1 MPKEDL
7 TGNWWC
13 QLSLI
18 SDSLTLSLNEKS
30 KLTNSNKRLWFSVIA
45 SYSPGLCLLL
55 GGIVRKLWNWGCFQ
69 NCTIMSP
76 AQGFCSWCWRILFSG
91 PLGSKLSLLS
101 ILWFYHVHK
110 SFYFRFLIW
119 FSYSF
124 DQTAK
129 SLYDWLFRP
138 FCALIFLML
147 IRVFASMSTF
157 LSTFQY
163 LCIPYHI
170 SLLSGFWCSPS
181 AYFYELH
188 FPSGEVSG
196 IQLKLVGSHLAC
208 LCCLQKIREL
218 CFLSRQYC
226 PFFWYHCEF
235 SVISLP
241 HKLCLS
247 QSTVTWVLSVS
258 MLVLL
263 VYFILLIL
271 IGGQI
276 L

>member
-1 MPKEDL
+1 MIHVDVWPKAVQYCKAITLQLNINKFKYKNVFGDHITRSDVHCMPKEDL

-129 SLYDWLFRP
+129 SLYDWLQT
-138 FCALIFLML
+138 L
-147 IRVFASMSTF
+147 
-157 LSTFQY
+157 
-163 LCIPYHI
+163 
-170 SLLSGFWCSPS
+170 
-181 AYFYELH
+181 
-188 FPSGEVSG
+188 
-196 IQLKLVGSHLAC
+196 
-208 LCCLQKIREL
+208 L
-218 CFLSRQYC
+218 CFD
-226 PFFWYHCEF
+226 F
-235 SVISLP
+235 SDAHSCICFHVYISEYF
-241 HKLCLS
+241 
-247 QSTVTWVLSVS
+247 SVS
-258 MLVLL
+258 MYTLPYFLTIWILVFTISIFLWTSL
-263 VYFILLIL
+263 FFWFSFWYTA
-271 IGGQI
+271 
-276 L
+276 